1 MNESKSK
8 ITQNNSKLTRI
19 DVKIVQNDYQ
29 KGMKVNQNQQN
40 NLKFT

>member
-29 KGMKVNQNQQN
+29 KE
-40 NLKFT
+40 